1 MFAMFS
7 QLFAAIASFFSAAEK
22 LGSAANHLGTWAD
35 ESAGAFA
42 DEARI
47 QRTQKR
53 MLLDSDTNRLAIAV
67 NVPAPPVTAP
77 VAPTV
82 TAVQ

>member
-1 MFAMFS
+1 MFAMFRH
-7 QLFAAIASFFSAAEK
+7 LFAAIASFFAAAEK

-47 QRTQKR
+47 QRAQKK
-53 MLLDSDTNRLAIAV
+53 LQLDHDTKKIAIATTIKEK
-67 NVPAPPVTAP
+67 A
-77 VAPTV
+77 
-82 TAVQ
+82 

>member
-7 QLFAAIASFFSAAEK
+7 QFFAAIASFFSAAEK

-53 MLLDSDTNRLAIAV
+53 MLLDSDTHRLALTTNVSAIA
-67 NVPAPPVTAP
+67 PTAP
-77 VAPTV
+77 ATK
-82 TAVQ
+82 AE

>member
-1 MFAMFS
+1 MFAMFR

-53 MLLDSDTNRLAIAV
+53 MKLDSDTNLLAIAV
-67 NVPAPPVTAP
+67 NVPA
-77 VAPTV
+77 VAPTD